1 MWPCRFALLK
11 NVGLACSNYPVWPL
25 QVTQGVFINDQL
37 IIRKS
42 AHSTQDTAKTGT
54 ATSPAPKIT
63 WVKVTSNCAYESASQ
78 SKPYLLVGAEYSRS
92 GCVNPIQV
100 TAVDFLLTSTTESL
114 IGRHLLPYLMWS
126 VP

>member
-63 WVKVTSNCAYESASQ
+63 WAKGYFKLRLRVSIPVKALS
-78 SKPYLLVGAEYSRS
+78 S
-92 GCVNPIQV
+92 GRCRI
-100 TAVDFLLTSTTESL
+100 
-114 IGRHLLPYLMWS
+114 
-126 VP
+126 